1 MATIQENL
9 AGLFKRGEA
18 QVFCLQIDICHD
30 NGGMMMIMIY
40 VMMIINIIITTMP
53 RCGQGTSML
62 SPGKITPRLV
72 GQGWLRY
79 SHHHRHYHR
88 HYHNTTPSWYRKK
101 ESVWFKILS
110 TITHC
115 RARVAEVQSSSS
127 YLSSP
132 SSSPSPSTL

>member
-62 SPGKITPRLV
+62 SLGKITPRLA
-72 GQGWLRY
+72 GQPWLRY
-79 SHHHRHYHR
+79 YLVKLSFLAPYQHQHHNDAQVRAR
-88 HYHNTTPSWYRKK
+88 GGWEKPQVLRSTFTQIQLSQ
-101 ESVWFKILS
+101 KILVL
-110 TITHC
+110 II
-115 RARVAEVQSSSS
+115 
-127 YLSSP
+127 
-132 SSSPSPSTL
+132 